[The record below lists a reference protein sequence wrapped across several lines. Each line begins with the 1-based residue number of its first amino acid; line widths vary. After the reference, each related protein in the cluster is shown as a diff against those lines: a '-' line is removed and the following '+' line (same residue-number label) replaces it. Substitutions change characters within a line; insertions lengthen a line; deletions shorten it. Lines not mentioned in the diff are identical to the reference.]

1 MLRKTTIARA
11 LSMAFGATALTIG
24 MSSTVLA
31 QSNATGNIFGQVSA
45 SAGSSVVVESI
56 DTGVRRT
63 LTPDAT
69 GRFQAN
75 SLPTGKYKVQLVRN
89 NAVVTT
95 QEVEVLI
102 GQGSEASFVTASGQ
116 TVEIVARR
124 RTIDVSST
132 NNGSNF
138 TAATLAKLPIAP
150 TVSDIIQLA
159 PGATRGDSRYGGSNA
174 PSIGGASASENSFY
188 INGFPV
194 TNALTQ
200 VGGAQLPFGAIGQ
213 AQILSGGYS
222 AEFGRSTGGVIN
234 VTTKSGTNNWEV
246 GFQTYYKPDSLRAN
260 AKNIYYPVTG
270 AAVNAGT
277 DGRINTANEG
287 SKVSTTMIGGNVGGP
302 IIKDKL
308 FMFLAFETTRTNSES
323 ARLTNSNPA
332 VPISTAGWQ
341 EIQATTPRYVG
352 KLDWN
357 ITDNHHLEFTRIGD
371 RTNDDRKYFGF
382 NYNTLQRTNVQAGG
396 ASYVNYGPTPIAAQV
411 GMDVGIL
418 KYTGYLTD
426 NLTLTALYGKSNTP
440 HELRPAGFNPNL
452 PQVQA
457 PSAALVPGL
466 TYVTPQGT
474 TGNLLTPGAHDE
486 QKGYRLDLEYKLGQH
501 TLRAGVD
508 ENKIASVAG
517 TSTAG
522 GYVWIYGK
530 TSSGS
535 VKPVTTSNTPAS
547 GGGTG
552 LQGYYVERDRFS
564 AVSTPTVKQQAQYIE
579 DRYQITPRLMVTLGL
594 RNEQFSNYNG
604 DGQVYIEQRHQLAP
618 RLGASWDVN
627 GDASLKVFGNAGRY
641 HLQLPTNVA
650 IRQAGASLNTREFYT
665 YTGVDP
671 TTGVPTGLTAIS
683 GVTSANNE
691 FGQSKDPLDAAA
703 IGMNSHYQDEISLGF
718 EKAFSPSLNFG
729 AKVTYRTLKSTIDD
743 FCDQRPFDAWAV
755 RNKVVNKFA
764 FQCSLFNPG
773 VDNDFK
779 LDINGDGIRENIHL
793 TAAELGYPSNKRTY
807 LALDLFAEHPFRDG
821 WYGKVAYTWSQSKGN
836 TEGQTLS
843 DIGQADVATT
853 QAFDF
858 PEIMLNSDGLLPNN
872 RTHQIKAF
880 GFYELTPQWT
890 TGANLLLAS
899 GRPTNC
905 IGNLPAAL
913 GGTNFATTPVTPA
926 TNPANDYGSAFFYCN
941 QVATPRGSQGSL
953 PWDTRLDLNL
963 AYKVPAVKG
972 LVLKVDVF
980 NVMNKQTVANIE
992 ERYNVSGSDNIRPL
1006 SSGVISYTAPRSAK
1020 LSAEYNYKF

>member
-11 LSMAFGATALTIG
+11 LTMAFGATALTIG

-31 QSNATGNIFGQVSA
+31 QSNATGNIFGNVSSAAGA
-45 SAGSSVVVESI
+45 SVIVESL

-69 GRFQAN
+69 GRFQAS
-75 SLPTGKYKVQLVRN
+75 SLPTGNYKVQLIRG
-89 NAVVTT
+89 NAVVTS
-95 QEVEVLI
+95 QNVEVLI
-102 GQGSEASFVTASGQ
+102 GQGTEASFVAASGQ

-132 NNGSNF
+132 NNGANF
-138 TAATLAKLPIAP
+138 TAATLNKLPIAP

-159 PGATRGDSRYGGSNA
+159 PGTTRGDTRYGGSNA

-200 VGGAQLPFGAIGQ
+200 VGGAQLPFNAIGQ

-234 VTTKSGTNNWEV
+234 VTTKSGTNNWEI
-246 GFQTYYKPDSLRAN
+246 GFTTSYRPDSLRATQR
-260 AKNIYYPVTG
+260 NIYFPVTG
-270 AAVNAGT
+270 AANNAGT
-277 DGRINTANEG
+277 DGRINLGLEN
-287 SKVSTTMIGGNVGGP
+287 SKVSTKMIGGSVGGP

-308 FMFLAFETTRTNSES
+308 FIFLAGETTRTDAET
-323 ARLTNSNPA
+323 ARLANTAPA
-332 VPISTAGWQ
+332 VGIQTAGWQ
-341 EIQATTPRYVG
+341 EIQATTPRYVA
-352 KLDWN
+352 KVDWN

-371 RTNDDRKYFGF
+371 RSKDNRKYFGYNF
-382 NYNTLQRTNVQAGG
+382 NTMQRTNIQNGG
-396 ASYVNYGPTPIAAQV
+396 AKYVNYGPTPIAAQI
-411 GMDVGIL
+411 GMDVSIL

-426 NLTLTALYGKSNTP
+426 NLTLTALVGKSNTP
-440 HELRPAGFNPNL
+440 HEFLPAGFNPNL
-452 PQVQA
+452 AQVQA
-457 PSAALVPGL
+457 PAAAQVPGL
-466 TYVTPQGT
+466 TYIEPQGT
-474 TGNLLTPGAHDE
+474 RGNLLTPGAKDE
-486 QKGYRLDLEYKLGQH
+486 QKGYRLDLEYKLGKH

-508 ENKIASVAG
+508 ENKIKSVAG
-517 TSTAG
+517 TTTAG
-522 GYVWIYGK
+522 GNAWIYGK
-530 TSSGS
+530 TSNGS
-535 VKPVTTSNTPAS
+535 VKPVSTSNTPAS

-552 LQGYYVERDRFS
+552 LQGFYVERSRFS
-564 AVSTPTVKQQAQYIE
+564 AVSDPSVTQQAQYIE
-579 DRYQITPRLMVTLGL
+579 DRYQVTPRLMISLGL
-594 RNEQFSNYNG
+594 RNEQFSNFNG
-604 DGQVYIEQRHQLAP
+604 DDQVYVEQRNQLAP

-650 IRQAGASLNTREFYT
+650 IRQAGASLNTREFFT

-671 TTGVPTGLTAIS
+671 VTGAPTGLTAIS

-691 FGQSKDPLDAAA
+691 FGQAKDPLDAAA
-703 IGMNSHYQDEISLGF
+703 VGMSSHYQDEISLGF

-729 AKVTYRTLKSTIDD
+729 AKVTYRTLRGTIDD

-755 RNKVVNKFA
+755 RNKVANKFE
-764 FQCSLFNPG
+764 FHCSLFNPG
-773 VDNDFK
+773 EDNFFK
-779 LDINGDGIRENIHL
+779 LDINGDGKREDIRL
-793 TAAELGYPSNKRTY
+793 SAAELGYPKNKRTY

-821 WYGKVAYTWSQSKGN
+821 WYGKLAYTWSQSKGN

-858 PEIMLNSDGLLPNN
+858 PEITLNSYGVLPNN
-872 RTHQIKAF
+872 RTHQIKAY
-880 GFYELTPQWT
+880 GFYELTPQWST
-890 TGANLLLAS
+890 AANLLLAS

-905 IGNLPAAL
+905 IGGLPVAL
-913 GGTNFATTPVTPA
+913 GGGASP

-941 QVATPRGSQGSL
+941 QIATPRGSRGNL
-953 PWDTRLDLNL
+953 PWDTRLDLNV

-972 LVLKVDVF
+972 LVLKLDVF
-980 NVMNKQTVANIE
+980 NVMNRQTVSTIE
-992 ERYNVSGSDNIRPL
+992 ERYNVNGSDNVRPQ
-1006 SSGVISYTAPRSAK
+1006 SSGVLAYTAPRSAK
-1020 LSAEYNYKF
+1020 ITAEYNYKF